1 MVIHDAIKL
10 AYVCFIHN
18 WVKID
23 LNVIQAISVTN
34 DDLQSVLLLASL
46 VCVVLVPGLLLPGP
60 KEAVANPLPN
70 ICCLV
75 GGILCNNS

>member
-1 MVIHDAIKL
+1 M
-10 AYVCFIHN
+10 CFVHN
-18 WVKID
+18 WVKIV
-23 LNVIQAISVTN
+23 LNIIQAISATN
-34 DDLQSVLLLASL
+34 DLQSVLLLASL
-46 VCVVLVPGLLLPGP
+46 VCVVLIPGLLLPGP